1 MPFSKG
7 ADPASPRPPGDDPGE
22 TMPDFTELSARADA
36 AASLIRMIANQRRL
50 LLLCHMLEEGE
61 VTVGTLAGRV
71 GLSQS
76 ATSQHLKLLRRDALV
91 ATRREGTIIHY
102 RIADERVAQVIRGL
116 HGVFREA

>member
-1 MPFSKG
+1 MPFPNG
-7 ADPASPRPPGDDPGE
+7 AGPAPDDPPGDDAGE
-22 TMPDFTELSARADA
+22 TLDFSQLGTRAEA
-36 AASLIRMIANQRRL
+36 AVSLIRMIANQRRL
-50 LLLCHMLEEGE
+50 LLLCHMLDEGE
-61 VTVGTLAGRV
+61 ITVGALAGRV

-102 RIADERVAQVIRGL
+102 RIADERVAHVIRGL